1 MVRKSFPHHCGFA
14 HECARFLL
22 PLWGIPAKAN
32 LYLTGDLE
40 LPQDIFNYPL
50 RRDLIYRLYNFR
62 INLDKFNS
70 KVTRNRAM
78 THGSR
83 IKMRPQKGQGV
94 ARMGDKRAPHLFK
107 GGKAH
112 GSKAKVYSYPLNAKI
127 KINAL
132 KALLSAK
139 LAEGKI
145 KIVDSEAISE
155 GKTKH
160 VGKAFNAHISDDRGI
175 LCVITG
181 QNCNDNFQLAQK
193 NHPNTIWH
201 DVYSLDVFSL
211 FKADKI
217 LITQKG
223 LEELI

>member
-1 MVRKSFPHHCGFA
+1 
-14 HECARFLL
+14 
-22 PLWGIPAKAN
+22 
-32 LYLTGDLE
+32 
-40 LPQDIFNYPL
+40 
-50 RRDLIYRLYNFR
+50 
-62 INLDKFNS
+62 
-70 KVTRNRAM
+70 M

-83 IKMRPQKGQGV
+83 IKMRPQKGQGR
-94 ARMGDKRAPHLFK
+94 ARMGDKRAPHLYK

-145 KIVDSEAISE
+145 KIIDSEAIADS
-155 GKTKH
+155 KTKF
-160 VGKAFNAHISDDRGI
+160 VAKAFDAHIRDERGI
-175 LCVITG
+175 MCIITS
-181 QNCNDNFQLAQK
+181 QECNENFQLAQK
-193 NHPNTIWH
+193 NHPRVIWH
-201 DVYSLDVFSL
+201 DTYSLDVFSL

-223 LEELI
+223 LE

>member
-1 MVRKSFPHHCGFA
+1 VVGKAILDPPERCN
-14 HECARFLL
+14 ECASIFIYIWRIF
-22 PLWGIPAKAN
+22 AEAD
-32 LYLTGDLE
+32 LYLNFNQE
-40 LPQDIFNYPL
+40 LPQDIFNFPL

-83 IKMRPQKGQGV
+83 KKMRPQKGQGT

-112 GSKAKVYSYPLNAKI
+112 GAKAKVYSYPLNAKI

-139 LAEGKI
+139 LAEGRI
-145 KIVDSEAISE
+145 KIIDSEAIAE

-160 VGKAFNAHISDDRGI
+160 IGKAFDAHIRDERGI
-175 LCVITG
+175 LCVIT
-181 QNCNDNFQLAQK
+181 AQ
-193 NHPNTIWH
+193 
-201 DVYSLDVFSL
+201 
-211 FKADKI
+211 
-217 LITQKG
+217 
-223 LEELI
+223 

>member
-1 MVRKSFPHHCGFA
+1 VVVKAILGRLECG
-14 HECARFLL
+14 HECASIFLFNR
-22 PLWGIPAKAN
+22 GIPKETA
-32 LYLTGDLE
+32 LYLNFNKE

-62 INLDKFNS
+62 INLDKFNT

-83 IKMRPQKGQGV
+83 IKMRPQKGQGR
-94 ARMGDKRAPHLFK
+94 ARMGDKRAPHLYK

-145 KIVDSEAISE
+145 KIVDNEA
-155 GKTKH
+155 
-160 VGKAFNAHISDDRGI
+160 
-175 LCVITG
+175 
-181 QNCNDNFQLAQK
+181 
-193 NHPNTIWH
+193 
-201 DVYSLDVFSL
+201 FS
-211 FKADKI
+211 
-217 LITQKG
+217 
-223 LEELI
+223 